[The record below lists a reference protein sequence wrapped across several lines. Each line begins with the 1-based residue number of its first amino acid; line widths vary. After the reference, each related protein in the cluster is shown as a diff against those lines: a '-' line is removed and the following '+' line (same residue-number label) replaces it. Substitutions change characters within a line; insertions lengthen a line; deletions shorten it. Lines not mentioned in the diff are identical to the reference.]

1 VADVKI
7 CTIAKPLS
15 LVAILFFV
23 PAALAQDAAAPMQSI
38 ARFDPSMAAATSN
51 VATTD
56 AHLTEAGTAAIS
68 AAPCPCPD
76 DCRPGLFGGADY
88 LFIRPHFSE
97 AVAFAT
103 VTDSLGPTGF
113 RRVVAAHEL
122 DFDYES
128 SFRLF
133 LGYHLS
139 ECADVRFTY
148 WHLDADTGVTGTA
161 GPGQTIVDPF
171 GNLGLGGSTIETS
184 ASVQMN
190 VFDLECMRRLEYN
203 FAGVGF
209 AYSAGLRFA
218 DVSQFYD
225 STILAGAAVTSDSR
239 FDVDFSGIGPY
250 LSLTGE
256 TGRGSPRP
264 VSLFAKG
271 AMALLVG
278 QYDLSTE
285 VTLPGVF
292 GSQTAD
298 RVRTVPVLE
307 SELGMA
313 WRPTNSIRVSA
324 GWLFQA
330 WFNLGTSGGTFDG
343 ERLPFAPVDTA
354 FGGADDADIMSF
366 DGLFVRAEIN
376 Y

>member
-15 LVAILFFV
+15 FVALLLFV
-23 PAALAQDAAAPMQSI
+23 PAAPAQDPGAPLQSI
-38 ARFDPSMAAATSN
+38 ARFDQSMAATT
-51 VATTD
+51 ATTSTND
-56 AHLTEAGTAAIS
+56 AHLTAAGSTAMS
-68 AAPCPCPD
+68 AAPCPCPT

-97 AVAFAT
+97 AVGFAT
-103 VTDSLGPTGF
+103 VTDTLTPTGL

-128 SFRLF
+128 SFRFF
-133 LGYHLS
+133 LGYHLN
-139 ECADVRFTY
+139 ECADIRLTY
-148 WHLDADTGVTGTA
+148 WHLDADSSISGA
-161 GPGQTIVDPF
+161 GFFGQTIVDPF
-171 GNLGLGGSTIETS
+171 GNIGLGGTTIEAN

-190 VFDLECMRRLEYN
+190 VFDLECMRRLEHN

-209 AYSAGLRFA
+209 LYSAGLRFA
-218 DVSQFYD
+218 DVNQFYS
-225 STILAGAAVTSDSR
+225 STILDGNFPLSDSR
-239 FDVDFSGIGPY
+239 FDVDFTGVGPY

-264 VSLFAKG
+264 LSLFAKG

-278 QYDLSTE
+278 QYDISTE
-285 VTLPGVF
+285 VTVPGVF
-292 GSQTAD
+292 GSQSAD

-313 WRPTNSIRVSA
+313 WRPTDSIRVSA

-330 WFNLGTSGGTFDG
+330 WFNLGASGGTFDG
-343 ERLPFAPVDTA
+343 ERLPVGAVDTA

-366 DGLFVRAEIN
+366 DGLFVRTEIN
-376 Y
+376 F

>member
-1 VADVKI
+1 MADVSTI
-7 CTIAKPLS
+7 TIAKPLS
-15 LVAILFFV
+15 FVALLLLVPVALGQD
-23 PAALAQDAAAPMQSI
+23 PAPSMQSI
-38 ARFDPSMAAATSN
+38 AKFDQGAASAPLGTEVQLPAAAPTAPA
-51 VATTD
+51 ATTMG
-56 AHLTEAGTAAIS
+56 A
-68 AAPCPCPD
+68 CPCPT
-76 DCRPGLFGGADY
+76 DCRPALFGGGDY

-103 VTDSLGPTGF
+103 VTDSLGPAGF
-113 RRVVAAHEL
+113 RRIVAANEL
-122 DFDYES
+122 DFDYDS
-128 SFRLF
+128 SFRFF
-133 LGYHLS
+133 LGYHLA
-139 ECADVRFTY
+139 ECADVRLTY

-171 GNLGLGGSTIETS
+171 GNLGLTGSTIDTS

-190 VFDLECMRRLEYN
+190 VFDLEYLRRLEYN
-203 FAGVGF
+203 CAGVGF
-209 AYSAGLRFA
+209 LYSAGLRFA
-218 DVSQFYD
+218 DVNQFYN
-225 STILAGAAVTSDSR
+225 STISAGPVVTSDGR
-239 FDVDFSGIGPY
+239 FDVDFTGVGPY

-256 TGRGSPRP
+256 TGRGTRRP
-264 VSLFAKG
+264 LSLFAKG
-271 AMALLVG
+271 AMSLLVG
-278 QYDLSTE
+278 QYDLSTA
-285 VTLPGVF
+285 VQLPGVF
-292 GSQTAD
+292 GGQFAD
-298 RVRTVPVLE
+298 RIRTVPVLE

-313 WRPTNSIRVSA
+313 WRPSDSIRLSA

>member
-1 VADVKI
+1 
-7 CTIAKPLS
+7 
-15 LVAILFFV
+15 
-23 PAALAQDAAAPMQSI
+23 MQSI
-38 ARFDPSMAAATSN
+38 AKFGQPTSPAPLASEAQPPATSHPT
-51 VATTD
+51 AT
-56 AHLTEAGTAAIS
+56 
-68 AAPCPCPD
+68 APCPCPD

-113 RRVVAAHEL
+113 RRVVAADEL

-128 SFRLF
+128 SFRF
-133 LGYHLS
+133 FMGYHLNA
-139 ECADVRFTY
+139 CADIRLTY
-148 WHLDADTGVTGTA
+148 WHLDADTVVTGTA
-161 GPGQTIVDPF
+161 GAGQTIVDPF
-171 GNLGLGGSTIETS
+171 GNLGLPGATIETS

-190 VFDLECMRRLEYN
+190 VFDLECLRRLEYN

-209 AYSAGLRFA
+209 LYSAGLRFA
-218 DVSQFYD
+218 DVSQFYN
-225 STILAGAAVTSDSR
+225 STILAGPAVTSDSR
-239 FDVDFSGIGPY
+239 FDVEFTGIGPY

-264 VSLFAKG
+264 LSLFAKG

-278 QYDLSTE
+278 QYDISTE

-292 GSQTAD
+292 GSQSAD

-313 WRPTNSIRVSA
+313 WRPTDSIRLSA

-330 WFNLGTSGGTFDG
+330 WFNLGASGGTFDG